1 MTGRDPQEGERRAL
15 GFPSSLLPVSQRV
28 HADPEG
34 GCEPFLREPDEL
46 AQRGDV
52 LARLDLAAHDS
63 APLACL
69 HRTPEVGVGQLGGFI
84 LAHDGSSM

>member
-1 MTGRDPQEGERRAL
+1 MKGWALDRLVFIDESGAKTNMTRLRGRAPK
-15 GFPSSLLPVSQRV
+15 
-28 HADPEG
+28 
-34 GCEPFLREPDEL
+34 
-46 AQRGDV
+46 GD
-52 LARLDLAAHDS
+52 RAHDS